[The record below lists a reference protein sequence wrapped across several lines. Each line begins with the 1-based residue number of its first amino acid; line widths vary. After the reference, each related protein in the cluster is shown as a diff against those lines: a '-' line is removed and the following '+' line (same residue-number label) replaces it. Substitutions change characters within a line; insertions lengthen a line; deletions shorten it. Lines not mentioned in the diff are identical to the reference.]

1 MNLAKTERS
10 ALADLFVTLGP
21 DQPTLCEG
29 WDTQDLLIHLLVRE
43 NNPAGAVGQR
53 VHLLHGAA
61 EKAEADYAK
70 RPWSELIE
78 KYRSGPPGWNPTSW
92 GKLDDLANGGEM
104 FIHHEDARRGQPG
117 WQPREFNAATTAVLT
132 KMVESTVVRMSL
144 RKTGVGIIAALP
156 GGRQIRLRDGEPHV
170 LVSGAPG
177 EIVLWSSGR
186 SAVRLELSGD
196 ANAVAAVRD
205 AGLRI
210 GV

>member
-1 MNLAKTERS
+1 MNLAKTERA

-53 VHLLHGAA
+53 VALLHGAA

-92 GKLDDLANGGEM
+92 GKLDELANG
-104 FIHHEDARRGQPG
+104 ARRFLQ
-117 WQPREFNAATTAVLT
+117 R
-132 KMVESTVVRMSL
+132 
-144 RKTGVGIIAALP
+144 
-156 GGRQIRLRDGEPHV
+156 
-170 LVSGAPG
+170 
-177 EIVLWSSGR
+177 
-186 SAVRLELSGD
+186 
-196 ANAVAAVRD
+196 
-205 AGLRI
+205 
-210 GV
+210 